1 MLAGEV
7 KKEEPQFIFHT
18 YALCK
23 YTDMPEEMKQEVME
37 TCSTAAEKHAEDYE
51 QTARMIKESLDRKF
65 GAPFQVVV
73 GESYAC
79 AITHQENTLLYMF
92 TGGNI
97 AILVWRT
104 VSQYK

>member
-1 MLAGEV
+1 MSAGEV

-23 YTDMPEEMKQEVME
+23 FTDMPSEMKQEAME
-37 TCSTAAEKHAEDYE
+37 TCSTAAEKYADDYE
-51 QTARMIKESLDRKF
+51 QAARMIKESLDRRF
-65 GAPFQVVV
+65 GAPFQVVI

-79 AITHQENTLLYMF
+79 AITHQENSLLYMF

-97 AILVWRT
+97 AILIWRT
-104 VSQYK
+104 VNQYK

>member
-1 MLAGEV
+1 MSAGEV

-23 YTDMPEEMKQEVME
+23 FTDMPDEIKQEAME
-37 TCSTAAEKHAEDYE
+37 TCSTAAEKYAEDYE
-51 QTARMIKESLDRKF
+51 QAARMIKESLDKRF
-65 GAPFQVVV
+65 GMPFQVIV